1 MWIRGVVMRMRR
13 RVLAV
18 LAALALVMVAAVSV
32 AAVLYVLGRVLS
44 ALLGFCLFIWS
55 ITV

>member
-1 MWIRGVVMRMRR
+1 MRMRR

-18 LAALALVMVAAVSV
+18 LAALVLVMAAAVSV

-44 ALLGFCLFIWS
+44 SLLGFCLFIWS